1 MSFLKKI
8 KLPGWIFIGLILG
21 VLAGLAFLGNP
32 DFTTNYIKPFGTI
45 YINLLKVL
53 IVPVVLTSIISG
65 VVSLGDIKRVGS
77 VGWKTIVYY
86 LVTTAIAI
94 VIGLVIGSLF
104 KGAYPILETAGAEY
118 EAKSSNVMDVIV
130 NIFPSN
136 LWQSFTNA
144 DMLPV
149 IVIALFFG
157 AGILLAGEKG
167 KGFGDWIESCY
178 AVIMKVMEFIIKLT
192 PIGVFCL
199 MCNVV
204 AVNGP
209 SILGALGIA
218 ILAAYIGYI
227 LHVVLVYGSSAQF
240 LSKVGFFKFIKGM
253 SPAMITA
260 FTTTSSNAT
269 LPVTIENANSLGAEP
284 EISSFVL
291 PLGATINMD
300 GTAIYMGVC
309 SVFIASCYGVDLTL
323 SQMAMIVLT
332 GTLASIGTAGVSG
345 AGMIMLAMVLESV
358 GLPVAGIALIAGVDK
373 LFDMGRTC
381 LNITGDGSCALYM
394 SKIDREKN
402 AKKLANASK

>member
-21 VLAGLAFLGNP
+21 VLAGLAVLGNP

-86 LVTTAIAI
+86 LATTAIAI
-94 VIGLVIGSLF
+94 VIGLAIGSLF
-104 KGAYPILETAGAEY
+104 KGAYPVLETAGAEY

-209 SILGALGIA
+209 SVLGALGVA
-218 ILAAYIGYI
+218 ILAAYIAYV
-227 LHVVLVYGSSAQF
+227 LHIVLVYGASAQF
-240 LSKVGFFKFIKGM
+240 LSRVGFFKFIKGM

-323 SQMAMIVLT
+323 GQMAMIILT

-381 LNITGDGSCALYM
+381 LNITGDASCALYM
-394 SKIDREKN
+394 SKFDREKN
-402 AKKLANASK
+402 EKKLAKASK